1 MTLIECIVNENI
13 FIDFEKEIIYGSDQQ
28 YVSYPSRF
36 ASVSFSLIDT
46 KLLNRLA
53 DRIRIRSGFK
63 PLVPAEENATEE
75 NHLEKNPDEMT
86 FPYAWY
92 EFFIG
97 LNDFTESKVDSCI
110 CFTVQ
115 DVDSPDD
122 GESYTIDLGE
132 DEQKFIYKRLDEQC
146 REHLGKSCEELLA
159 EARRRMEEDN

>member
-36 ASVSFSLIDT
+36 ASVSFSLSDT

-53 DRIRIRSGFK
+53 DRIRIRNGFK
-63 PLVPAEENATEE
+63 PLDASEE

-122 GESYTIDLGE
+122 GKSYTIDLGE